1 MKVNFVENTY
11 VNFDQIKI
19 GEIFETDGIICL
31 KVDDKYAFD
40 IFNNKLQYCKGWD
53 TLIPRESEITIY

>member
-1 MKVNFVENTY
+1 MKVNFIENKC

-19 GEIFETDGIICL
+19 GEIFETDGMIYL
-31 KVDDKYAFD
+31 KINNLFAFD
-40 IFNNKLQYCKGWD
+40 IFNNRSQYCKGWD